1 MNPWDLDAN
10 LKIVVIDFLI
20 LSSFILLGTV
30 LRRYVKF
37 FQRYLV
43 PNNFIGGFAALLL
56 GNEVLGIIDFNADRL
71 ILYVYHLLA
80 LTFICLGLRQSKT
93 YWGRGPFSKSMN
105 GISSY
110 LLQAIVGLLV
120 AFLLFYTVMPDL
132 FVGMGLV
139 VPLGFGMGPG
149 LAATIAGSWEKYGF
163 EGGAQV
169 GLTFAT
175 VGYVYAFFLG
185 MAIIH
190 WGIRRHKTAL
200 IKGVDHV
207 SEEMRTGLIKNK
219 PYPVAGHLPQST
231 EAIEPFSF
239 HIALVGFVYLL
250 TYLVVLGLEK
260 LLLLGEIHDLVDILW
275 GFHFIIGLLLSL
287 AVRKIFDV
295 FKKGDLIDSGLM
307 TRSMGL
313 FLDYLVVGAVA
324 GISITVIGM
333 YWLPIL
339 LMSLI
344 AGPATMFMFY
354 YTSYR
359 AFDDYHFERFVE
371 LFGEMTGTINSAL
384 VLLKVLDPELKTPV
398 AEDAAYGSGIS
409 LFVGMP
415 LLFALG
421 FTVAQNSIQAYWWLL
436 LGIVLYWALWVGI
449 WRLTG
454 FIKFKKPVVESA
466 RTSE

>member
-10 LKIVVIDFLI
+10 LRIVVIDFLI
-20 LSSFILLGTV
+20 LSSFILLGS
-30 LRRYVKF
+30 LARRYIKF

-43 PNNFIGGFAALLL
+43 PNNFIGGFLALIMGREIL
-56 GNEVLGIIDFNADRL
+56 GWIDLDPDRL

-93 YWGRGPFSKSMN
+93 KWGKGPFSKSMN

-110 LLQAIVGLLV
+110 LLQALVGLAV
-120 AFLLFYTVMPDL
+120 AFILVKTVMPDL
-132 FVGMGLV
+132 FIGIGLV

-175 VGYVYAFFLG
+175 VGYMYAFFLG
-185 MAIIH
+185 MALIH
-190 WGIRRHKTAL
+190 WGIRTKKTAL
-200 IKGVDHV
+200 IKGTDHI
-207 SEEMRTGLIKNK
+207 SEDMRRGLHHEK

-239 HIALVGFVYLL
+239 HIALVGLVYLL
-250 TYLVVLGLEK
+250 TYLAVLGFEK
-260 LLLLGEIHDLVDILW
+260 LLLMGNLTDLVDILW
-275 GFHFIIGLLLSL
+275 GFHFIIGLLI
-287 AVRKIFDV
+287 AIGVRKLFDV
-295 FKKGDLIDSGLM
+295 SGRGYQIDSGLM

-339 LMSLI
+339 IMSLI

-354 YTSYR
+354 YTCYR

-409 LFVGMP
+409 LFIGIP
-415 LLFALG
+415 LLFGLG
-421 FTVAQNSIQAYWWLL
+421 VAVAQNSEQAYWILFFA
-436 LGIVLYWALWVGI
+436 IIAYWALWIGI
-449 WRLTG
+449 WRLMG
-454 FIKFKKPVVESA
+454 FIHFRKREV
-466 RTSE
+466 